1 MSWWLLGALTFGVW
15 GLFVAFAW
23 ERRTVEPKD
32 PAQDQV
38 GVTVFEALKGFD
50 SGLAR
55 KSRSLLRSD
64 APEPTA

>member
-38 GVTVFEALKGFD
+38 GVTVFKPLRGSIPGLRENLEAFC
-50 SGLAR
+50 AQTH
-55 KSRSLLRSD
+55 
-64 APEPTA
+64 PW

>member
-15 GLFVAFAW
+15 GLFVVFAW

-38 GVTVFEALKGFD
+38 GVTVFKRPLKLNPAVPLCLICG
-50 SGLAR
+50 GNR
-55 KSRSLLRSD
+55 GPNR
-64 APEPTA
+64 